1 MTDGLNQFRRCL
13 ICGAA
18 SPAECAGGL
27 DPRRTFAEP
36 CGPFALTMPHPMA
49 DAIWRVYGSGRDTP
63 RIVGLTASD
72 DTPRRGVPP
81 YTPTEEQPTR
91 IGGTEA

>member
-36 CGPFALTMPHPMA
+36 CGPFALRVSDHGDRWALDVSLAVVSGVTEHP
-49 DAIWRVYGSGRDTP
+49 RY
-63 RIVGLTASD
+63 
-72 DTPRRGVPP
+72 GVPP
-81 YTPTEEQPTR
+81 YTPTEAQPTR

>member
-1 MTDGLNQFRRCL
+1 MIVSRI
-13 ICGAA
+13 ICHGCGRPIAY
-18 SPAECAGGL
+18 CACF
-27 DPRRTFAEP
+27 DP
-36 CGPFALTMPHPMA
+36 HQMA

-81 YTPTEEQPTR
+81 YTPTEEQPAR
-91 IGGTEA
+91 CGQGE

>member
-1 MTDGLNQFRRCL
+1 MTDGLDQFRRCL

-18 SPAECAGGL
+18 SDRECNGGP
-27 DPRRTFAEP
+27 DDV
-36 CGPFALTMPHPMA
+36 CGPFALTMPLVDLHPTF
-49 DAIWRVYGSGRDTP
+49 TP
-63 RIVGLTASD
+63 PALTALAERGFVRIND
-72 DTPRRGVPP
+72 PRCGVPP